1 MEKGPIR
8 EENIKFPRDAAS
20 RHFSYAHYSKKLS
33 NGELHDRKWLVYSK
47 NVDKV
52 FCFCRKIFKS
62 STSKNPSAL
71 ANDGYR
77 D

>member
-8 EENIKFPRDAAS
+8 EENIKFPHDAAS
-20 RHFSYAHYSKKLS
+20 RHFSYAHYPRKLS

-52 FCFCRKIFKS
+52 S
-62 STSKNPSAL
+62 LAL
-71 ANDGYR
+71 AR
-77 D
+77 IRVP